1 MNRLKFGIRSKITVG
16 YIVIILCL
24 LVSVIF
30 LNAQITSLQNS
41 RNQIIQYDSQV
52 QTLTNNIEKNIK
64 DMESNKRGYVIT
76 GETSYLEPYNN
87 ASVNWKVDYDKLR
100 QLVAENPAQLQ
111 LLDDIKVTIDHWI
124 ANSGDPVIQMKKEN
138 RTEDLAAF
146 FQVDLGRK
154 DMEAIESQFES
165 FLAIEKANIDERA
178 AALDGRNQILTFGLF
193 ALLIIISLIAIGISS
208 GISRMIV
215 NTIGDVTETIRKIA
229 LSGGGHGER
238 IKVNTQDE
246 VRDLANAT
254 NFLLDT
260 LEKRE
265 WLQKNLADIVT
276 TYQGV
281 SSITKLAQTFLSEVA
296 DRTDTSY
303 GAFYVRETVDNKVS
317 FVKQA
322 SFAGE
327 DASIG
332 RENFKLG
339 EGLIGQAAADKRMYT
354 YKGLPKDYR
363 MIGTGLGETPPKQI
377 VILPV
382 IFEDES
388 IAVIELATM
397 KEYDEQ
403 QLELV
408 KQIADSFGLT
418 VNSILGRME
427 IVRLLNESRAMTEEL
442 QVQSEELQTQSE
454 ELQTQSEELQMQTD
468 ALTAINKQ
476 LEERTK
482 DAETK
487 SRDLEKAKKE
497 LEEIAE
503 QLRLNSNYKSEFLAN
518 MSHELRTPLNSIL
531 ILSEMLVENGSNN
544 LSDEETEFAK
554 VIHSSGEDLLSL
566 INDILDLSKVEAG
579 KIDVLFGEV
588 NLSELPTQ
596 MDQLFSPVA
605 KRKNIE
611 FNINK
616 SDAIPEVFY
625 TDAKKFQQI
634 LKNLLSNAFKFTEQG
649 SVSLNINRLHD
660 QHVTSCM
667 QNISPDW
674 LEVSVTDTG
683 IGIPEDKHQ
692 LIFETFQ
699 QADGATVRKY
709 GGSGLGLSICRE
721 FSKLLGAKIT
731 LESEEGKG
739 STFTLIIPSLP
750 NGIGEEE
757 QMKLSY
763 AEISAASAAD
773 YDDIEELEELEAMEA
788 SRFEEQ
794 PVEEQEEE
802 KELAALSPQNELE
815 VFQNKRVLI
824 VDDDNRNIYA
834 LKRVLENRGMETLVA
849 KDGLECLD
857 IMKEDHNIDV
867 VLMDIMMP
875 NMDGYE
881 TMSIIRNEMKLT
893 DLPIIALTAKAMKND
908 RDKSLEAGASDY
920 ISKPL
925 NLEQLF
931 SVLRVWL
938 VSKGVK

>member
-138 RTEDLAAF
+138 RSEDLAAF

-154 DMEAIESQFES
+154 DMEAIQSQFES

-281 SSITKLAQTFLSEVA
+281 SSVTKLGQTFLSELA

-322 SFAGE
+322 SFADE
-327 DASIG
+327 DTSIG

-382 IFEDES
+382 IFEDET

-468 ALTAINKQ
+468 ALSAINKQ

-503 QLRLNSNYKSEFLAN
+503 QLQLNSNYKSEFLAN

-611 FNINK
+611 FNITQAD
-616 SDAIPEVFY
+616 SIPEVFY

-739 STFTLIIPSLP
+739 STFTLVIPSLP

>member
-154 DMEAIESQFES
+154 DMEAIQSQFES

-382 IFEDES
+382 VFEDEA

-503 QLRLNSNYKSEFLAN
+503 QLQLNSNYKSEFLAN

-649 SVSLNINRLHD
+649 SVSLNINRLPD

-773 YDDIEELEELEAMEA
+773 YDDIEELEVEAMEA

-857 IMKEDHNIDV
+857 IMKENHNIDV

>member
-1 MNRLKFGIRSKITVG
+1 MNKIKFGIRSKITMG

-24 LVSVIF
+24 LISILV
-30 LNAQITSLQNS
+30 LNFQITSLQDA
-41 RNQIIQYDSQV
+41 RNHIIEHDSQV
-52 QTLTNNIEKNIK
+52 QTLTSNIEISLRE
-64 DMESNKRGYVIT
+64 MESNKRGYIIT
-76 GETSYLEPYNN
+76 GETSYLEPYNE
-87 ASVNWKVDYDKLR
+87 ASSNWKLSYDQLR
-100 QLVAENPAQLQ
+100 QLVSDKPGQLQ
-111 LLDDIKVTIDHWI
+111 VLEDIKVTIDHWI
-124 ANSGDPVIQMKKEN
+124 NTSGDPVIRMKKEN
-138 RTEDLAAF
+138 RTEELAAF
-146 FQVDLGRK
+146 FEVDLGRK
-154 DMEAIESQFES
+154 DMETIQSQFDAFRATEKAAIE
-165 FLAIEKANIDERA
+165 ARA
-178 AALDGRNQILTFGLF
+178 AELDQRNQMLTFGLF
-193 ALLIIISLIAIGISS
+193 AILIIISLIAIGISS

-215 NTIGDVTETIRKIA
+215 ATITDVTETIRKIA
-229 LSGGGHGER
+229 SSGGSHGER
-238 IKVNTQDE
+238 IKVNTKDE
-246 VRDLANAT
+246 IRDLAMST
-254 NFLLDT
+254 NYLLDT
-260 LEKRE
+260 LEKRD
-265 WLQKNLADIVT
+265 WLQTNVADIVT
-276 TYQGV
+276 TYQGM
-281 SSITKLAQTFLSEVA
+281 SSITKLAQTFLSEISQ
-296 DRTDTSY
+296 RTDTSY
-303 GAFYVRETVDNKVS
+303 GAFYVRETVNNEVS

-322 SFAGE
+322 SFADE
-327 DASIG
+327 QALIG

-339 EGLIGQAAADKRMYT
+339 QGLIGQAAAEKRILT
-354 YKGLPKDYR
+354 FKDLPNDYR
-363 MIGTGLGETPPKQI
+363 MIGTGLGEAPPKQI

-382 IFEDES
+382 MFEGEA
-388 IAVIELATM
+388 IAVVELATM
-397 KEYDEQ
+397 KEYDEL
-403 QLELV
+403 QLDLV
-408 KQIADSFGLT
+408 KQIIETFGLT

-482 DAETK
+482 DAEMK
-487 SRDLEKAKKE
+487 SKELEKAKKE
-497 LEEIAE
+497 LEATAE

-531 ILSEMLVENGSNN
+531 ILSEMLVENGNDN

-588 NLSELPTQ
+588 NMSEIPTQ
-596 MDQLFSPVA
+596 MEQLFTPVA
-605 KRKNIE
+605 NQKNIE
-611 FNINK
+611 FNI
-616 SDAIPEVFY
+616 STSEAVPEIFY

-634 LKNLLSNAFKFTEQG
+634 LKNLLSNAFKFTEEG
-649 SVSLNINRLHD
+649 SVNLNIDKLKE
-660 QHVTSCM
+660 QQLTECM
-667 QNISPDW
+667 QKVSPDW
-674 LEVSVTDTG
+674 LEISVSDTG
-683 IGIPEDKHQ
+683 IGIPADKHQ

-721 FSKLLGAKIT
+721 FSRLLGAKIT

-739 STFTLIIPSLP
+739 STFTLTIPSLP
-750 NGIGEEE
+750 DGLTEEE
-757 QMKLSY
+757 NTHLAY
-763 AEISAASAAD
+763 AEMSAASVKD
-773 YDDIEELEELEAMEA
+773 YDDLKELEELEAIEA
-788 SRFEEQ
+788 EKFEAHPDEEREEQKEQ
-794 PVEEQEEE
+794 PVM
-802 KELAALSPQNELE
+802 SPQNELE
-815 VFQNKRVLI
+815 VFQNKKVLI

-834 LKRVLENRGMETLVA
+834 LKRVLENRGMTTLVA

-857 IMKEDHNIDV
+857 VMKQETDIDI

>member
-154 DMEAIESQFES
+154 DMEAIQSQFES

-382 IFEDES
+382 VFEDEA

-503 QLRLNSNYKSEFLAN
+503 QLQLNSNYKSEFLAN

-649 SVSLNINRLHD
+649 SVSLNINRLPD

-857 IMKEDHNIDV
+857 IMKENHNIDV

>member
-24 LVSVIF
+24 LISVIF

-52 QTLTNNIEKNIK
+52 QTLTNNIEKSIK

-87 ASVNWKVDYDKLR
+87 ASVNWKVEYDKLR

-154 DMEAIESQFES
+154 DMEAIQSQFES

-208 GISRMIV
+208 GISRLIV

-229 LSGGGHGER
+229 LSGGSHGER

-246 VRDLANAT
+246 VKDLANAT

-265 WLQKNLADIVT
+265 WLQKNIADIVT

-281 SSITKLAQTFLSEVA
+281 SSVTKLGQTFLSEVA

-322 SFAGE
+322 SFADE
-327 DASIG
+327 NASIG

-382 IFEDES
+382 IFEDET

-403 QLELV
+403 QLELI
-408 KQIADSFGLT
+408 KQIAESFGLT
-418 VNSILGRME
+418 INSILGRME

-503 QLRLNSNYKSEFLAN
+503 QLQLNSNYKSEFLAN

-611 FNINK
+611 FNITQAD
-616 SDAIPEVFY
+616 SIPEVFY

-721 FSKLLGAKIT
+721 FSKLLGAKIS

-739 STFTLIIPSLP
+739 STFTLVIPSLP

-757 QMKLSY
+757 QVKLSY

>member
-24 LVSVIF
+24 LISVIF

-52 QTLTNNIEKNIK
+52 QTLTNNIEKSIK

-138 RTEDLAAF
+138 RAEDLAAF

-154 DMEAIESQFES
+154 DMEAIQSQFES

-229 LSGGGHGER
+229 LSGGSHGER

-246 VRDLANAT
+246 VKDLANAT

-281 SSITKLAQTFLSEVA
+281 SSVTKLAQTLLSELA

-382 IFEDES
+382 IFEDET

-503 QLRLNSNYKSEFLAN
+503 QLQLNSNYKSEFLAN

-611 FNINK
+611 FNITQAD
-616 SDAIPEVFY
+616 SIPEVFY

-721 FSKLLGAKIT
+721 FSKLLGAKIS

-739 STFTLIIPSLP
+739 STFTLVIPSLP

-757 QMKLSY
+757 QVKLSY

-857 IMKEDHNIDV
+857 IMKEDHSIDV

>member
-382 IFEDES
+382 IFEDEA

>member
-154 DMEAIESQFES
+154 DMEAIQSQFES

-332 RENFKLG
+332 REDFKLG

-382 IFEDES
+382 IFEDEA

-503 QLRLNSNYKSEFLAN
+503 QLQLNSNYKSEFLAN

-649 SVSLNINRLHD
+649 SVSLNINRLPD

-794 PVEEQEEE
+794 PVEEQEEV

-857 IMKEDHNIDV
+857 IMKENHNIDV

>member
-382 IFEDES
+382 IFEDEA

-857 IMKEDHNIDV
+857 LMKEDHNIDV